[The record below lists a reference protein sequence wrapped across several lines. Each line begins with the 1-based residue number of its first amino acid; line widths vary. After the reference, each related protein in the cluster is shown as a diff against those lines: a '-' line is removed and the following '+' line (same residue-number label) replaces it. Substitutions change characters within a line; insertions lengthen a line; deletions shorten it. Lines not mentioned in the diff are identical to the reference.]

1 MKSNNIT
8 KVDFFRNINN
18 KTGFPISISKKIV
31 DDLLIICAEMIKNN
45 ELVFKNIGTFK
56 LSKKNERIGR
66 NPKTKEEKNISERN
80 VVLFKP
86 SKDFKEFINQSN
98 EK

>member
-31 DDLLIICAEMIKNN
+31 DDLLIICTEMIKNN

-66 NPKTKEEKNISERN
+66 NPKTKEEFLISKRKSIRFVVSKNLDKILN
-80 VVLFKP
+80 AW
-86 SKDFKEFINQSN
+86 N
-98 EK
+98 E

>member
-1 MKSNNIT
+1 MTNNNIT
-8 KVDFFRNINN
+8 KFDFSKNISN

-31 DDLLIICAEMIKNN
+31 DDLLIICAEMIKTN

-66 NPKTKEEKNISERN
+66 NPKTKEKYIINSRKTLKFVASRNLNKDLNI
-80 VVLFKP
+80 
-86 SKDFKEFINQSN
+86 I
-98 EK
+98 